1 MNTTELLHRISKL
14 RTSRD
19 DFPDET
25 YCKEHERILTA
36 RIEESNN
43 MLDKIVNVI
52 HIMSK
57 EEDFIVAITRE

>member
-19 DFPDET
+19 DFPDEN
-25 YCKEHERILTA
+25 YCKEHEHILTV

-43 MLDKIVNVI
+43 ILKQVI
-52 HIMSK
+52 DVKDIST